1 VLRHAV
7 KVLVEDGSIALA
19 TTASTAGD
27 RDSTATALA
36 LQGITVV
43 HAVYHCAVL
52 WSCYRIFLQR
62 RLRGACM
69 QLCGVCLY
77 DSNSI
82 VSHCC
87 SR

>member
-43 HAVYHCAVL
+43 HAVHHCAVL
-52 WSCYRIFLQR
+52 WSCTEF
-62 RLRGACM
+62 ACSEGFVV
-69 QLCGVCLY
+69 LVCSYAVCLY

-82 VSHCC
+82 VLHCC
-87 SR
+87 NR